1 MVNWLVGSSFC
12 LLSRSALTTTDG
24 TALGLQ
30 RGWGVQDRQTAQSPP
45 TGARLP
51 APSQGALSWPPKLQY
66 TGPQEAGS
74 SH

>member
-1 MVNWLVGSSFC
+1 MVSWFK
-12 LLSRSALTTTDG
+12 LLSLLSPSTLITTDG

-30 RGWGVQDRQTAQSPP
+30 IDWGVQDRQRAQSPP
-45 TGARLP
+45 TGTRLP
-51 APSQGALSWPPKLQY
+51 APSKRSLSWPPKLQC